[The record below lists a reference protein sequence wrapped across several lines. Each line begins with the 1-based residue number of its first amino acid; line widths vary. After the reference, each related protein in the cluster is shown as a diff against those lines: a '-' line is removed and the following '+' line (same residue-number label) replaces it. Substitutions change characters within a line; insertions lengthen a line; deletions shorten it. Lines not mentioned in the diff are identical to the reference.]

1 MTISLNNNKRIAKN
15 TMLLYIR
22 MILTMIVSLYTS
34 RVVLNTLGVNDF
46 GTYNVV
52 GGVVTMLTFFNG
64 AMAAATQR
72 FLSYEIGLNDM
83 VQLRKTFNAAQNIH
97 IIIAILVFVLAET
110 LGIWFLKTYIN
121 IPVNRIGAAYWMY
134 HFSVLTFLISI
145 IQVPYNSLL
154 IARERFSVY
163 AYMSIVEVIMKL
175 GIVFMLV
182 WITFDKL
189 ILYALLLLVV
199 SIIIAVIYRIY
210 SLKNFE
216 ETQFVVVKDI
226 TLYKTLINYTGWN
239 LFGGVAAIS
248 KVQGVSIILNLFF
261 GTVVNAAHGVA
272 NQVSSSVNMFVYNF
286 QIASN
291 PQIIKSY
298 AKSDINYMSNLV
310 IRTSKFSFYMLLI
323 LTLPIIIEIEFVL
336 KTWLKTVPDFTA
348 IFTILVLINSLVDSV
363 SGPLMTAIQAT
374 GRIKVYQTI
383 VGILLI
389 LTLPISYVLF
399 KLGFPSYATF
409 MVSIGVSVIALVFR
423 LLLTKKQIPE
433 FSVNVFLK
441 EIVFRSLPVILL
453 SVMLPLL
460 ILMTMQTGFPRFIV
474 VSFVSLFSSLIFIY
488 FIGLNYNEKIFVKN
502 AINAFALKIKR

>member
-22 MILTMIVSLYTS
+22 MILTMLVSLYTS

-121 IPVNRIGAAYWMY
+121 IPDTRIGAVYWMY
-134 HFSVLTFLISI
+134 HFSVLTFLITI

-163 AYMSIVEVIMKL
+163 AYMSIVEVIMKF

-182 WITFDKL
+182 WIAFDKL

-199 SIIIAVIYRIY
+199 STIIAIIYRIY

-363 SGPLMTAIQAT
+363 SGPLMTSLHAT
-374 GRIKVYQTI
+374 GKIKTYQLL
-383 VGILLI
+383 VGILMFTSLPLSYFLFYIGYFPHYIFLVGIILSFISLLLRLI
-389 LTLPISYVLF
+389 LV
-399 KLGFPSYATF
+399 
-409 MVSIGVSVIALVFR
+409 
-423 LLLTKKQIPE
+423 KKKIPE
-433 FSVNVFLK
+433 FYITTFVEEIIIRNVF
-441 EIVFRSLPVILL
+441 IIIL
-453 SVMLPLL
+453 SSILPLL
-460 ILMTMQTGFPRFIV
+460 VLFSMDYGVLRFIFTFFLSILSCLV
-474 VSFVSLFSSLIFIY
+474 FIY
-488 FIGLNYNEKIFVKN
+488 FIGLNNSEKLYIKTSIKN
-502 AINAFALKIKR
+502 FLKLKK